1 MLLSSLVFIRL
12 PFTIFNPLLSPV
24 SVACAR
30 SCEGRERRRE
40 RSNRDKRT
48 RSDETT
54 RKRNIC
60 IYTYI
65 MYTHANRDKD
75 IYIYIYIYLFI
86 CICIY
91 VCMCMI
97 ISRDELRVACD
108 SESEKVASL
117 SLKRE
122 NEEWPKIIEEKR
134 DPRLAFPMNI
144 SRFRSYKLLRPSL
157 PPFF

>member
-1 MLLSSLVFIRL
+1 VRAHAKEEKEEEKGVIEINGLEVTKQHEKGIYVYIH
-12 PFTIFNPLLSPV
+12 T
-24 SVACAR
+24 
-30 SCEGRERRRE
+30 SC
-40 RSNRDKRT
+40 
-48 RSDETT
+48 
-54 RKRNIC
+54 
-60 IYTYI
+60 
-65 MYTHANRDKD
+65 THMPIEIK